1 VRHSGLAAR
10 AFCANAH
17 SASAAKNIFMQ
28 FPLRAKLPEAKIS
41 RPDRRYLH
49 GTLRKRFTGLIAE
62 VDAPDSAGI
71 AMRFDQ

>member
-1 VRHSGLAAR
+1 
-10 AFCANAH
+10 
-17 SASAAKNIFMQ
+17 MQ

-71 AMRFDQ
+71 AMRLDQQRTRPCALLTAIAID